1 MSLTKYET
9 REEQIKAYTSKYL
22 ENNKVEWLIEHGKIR
37 ENVFFKGETGD
48 RYTIYVAT
56 KRNKNVVDFHTVH
69 NAYDHG
75 TSSGDHI
82 ATIKDYVIHMVGR
95 TGRYWHSSVGYTIK
109 QLMRQGVCPR
119 DHLKHWKIRFC
130 RSAFFMRLYDGTEF
144 TPWVGMKLDL
154 QTGTLLNKPIR
165 QSVLDYR
172 KAKDSDKRARKANR
186 IANKNNADALL
197 RYHAAKGN
205 FALLPIDDVFKHRNV
220 EYRTDIINFNG
231 LEKVLSTLET
241 KIEDEDTVDG
251 RFYRLINVRIPD
263 LASGQERHDW
273 GLYLE
278 MINPSTGE
286 SHFEGVANARGGT
299 ASNNGWRSGGEL
311 ESATV
316 KAALSWRDGDGII
329 TSGQSWNATSSDTN
343 YVPPIKMT

>member
-1 MSLTKYET
+1 MSLT
-9 REEQIKAYTSKYL
+9 RSEQAKEYIGKYL

-37 ENVFFKGETGD
+37 ENVYFKGETGD

-56 KRNKNVVDFHTVH
+56 KRNKNVVDFHSIF

-75 TSSGDHI
+75 TSVGSHI
-82 ATIKDYVIHMVGR
+82 ATIKNYVITMIGES
-95 TGRYWHSSVGYTIK
+95 GRYWRSGVGETIK

-119 DHLKHWKIRFC
+119 GHLKHWKIRFC
-130 RSAFFMRLYDGTEF
+130 RSAFLMRLFDKTEF
-144 TPWVGMKLDL
+144 TPWVGMKLNL
-154 QTGTLLNKPIR
+154 KTGKLVNKPIR
-165 QSVLDYR
+165 QSVLDYK
-172 KAKDSDKRARKANR
+172 KAKETDKSSRKANA
-186 IANKNNADALL
+186 IANKNNAEALL

-241 KIEDEDTVDG
+241 KIEDEDTIDG
-251 RFYRLINVRIPD
+251 RFYRLINVKIPD
-263 LASGQERHDW
+263 LASGQDRHEW

-286 SHFEGVANARGGT
+286 SHFEGVANAAGTSNRGG
-299 ASNNGWRSGGEL
+299 WISGGEL
-311 ESATV
+311 QSATV
-316 KAALSWRDGDGII
+316 KAALSWRDGDGMVQ
-329 TSGQSWNATSSDTN
+329 SGRTWDAPSTTDN
-343 YVPPIKMT
+343 YVPPVKMT

>member
-9 REEQIKAYTSKYL
+9 REEQIKNYASKYL

-37 ENVFFKGETGD
+37 ENVYFKGETGD

-82 ATIKDYVIHMVGR
+82 AIIKDRTIKMVGR

-130 RSAFFMRLYDGTEF
+130 RSAFFMRLFDGTEF

-165 QSVLDYR
+165 QSALDYR
-172 KAKDSDKRARKANR
+172 KAKESDKHSRKMNR
-186 IANKNNADALL
+186 IANKNNAEALT

-241 KIEDEDTVDG
+241 KIEDEDTIDG
-251 RFYRLINVRIPD
+251 RFYRLINVNIPD
-263 LASGQERHDW
+263 LASGQDRHEW

-286 SHFEGVANARGGT
+286 SHFEGVANARGNTSVG
-299 ASNNGWRSGGEL
+299 GWRSGGEL

-316 KAALSWRDGDGII
+316 KAALSWRDGDGMVQ
-329 TSGQSWNATSSDTN
+329 SGQTWNATSSSTN
-343 YVPPIKMT
+343 YVPPVKMT

>member
-1 MSLTKYET
+1 MSLTDSSN
-9 REEQIKAYTSKYL
+9 RAEQAKNYRSKYL

-37 ENVFFKGETGD
+37 ENVYFKGETGD

-56 KRNKNVVDFHTVH
+56 KRNKNVVDFHTIF

-130 RSAFFMRLYDGTEF
+130 RSAFFMRLHDNTEF
-144 TPWVGMKLDL
+144 TPWIGMKLDL
-154 QTGTLLNKPIR
+154 QTGTLLNKPIK

-172 KAKDSDKRARKANR
+172 KAKETDKHSRKANR

-220 EYRTDIINFNG
+220 EYRTDIINFHG
-231 LEKVLSTLET
+231 LEKILKTLET
-241 KIEDEDTVDG
+241 KIEDEDTIDG
-251 RFYRLINVRIPD
+251 RFYRLINVNIPD
-263 LASGQERHDW
+263 LASGQERHQW

-286 SHFEGVANARGGT
+286 SHFEGVANAKGT
-299 ASNNGWRSGGEL
+299 PSVGGWRSGGEL

-316 KAALSWRDGDGII
+316 KAALSWRDGDGMIQ
-329 TSGQSWNATSSDTN
+329 TGQTWNAISSNAN
-343 YVPPIKMT
+343 YVPPVKMT